1 MLNQLL
7 TAAGIKRSIDQFPTQ
22 LLGNAGGFWEK
33 RVLDVNAEDDELT
46 LFNHDVPVAADILA
60 PSATSRDVT
69 EGPGILRLDRA
80 YRLKQSS
87 KLEHNDIKYMRKM
100 SLLYAAAG
108 ELNEGES
115 NSLATWL
122 QQKLRFRLA
131 GVAIRRGI
139 LKYGMA
145 QGDFTY
151 NQGGYST
158 TTDFGMVS
166 AMRPTVSP
174 WINTDGTIPGVN
186 GGSGTAA
193 TPVTD
198 LGNMQVTAFNL
209 EGRRFNAYDMPR
221 ATFYALVSSAQFQT
235 QARARIAF
243 GPATALPDTT
253 DPRMIDLAQSV
264 LATADGPVTITLDD
278 LVYQI
283 ENTDGTRSQANR
295 YLNPNYVVLSNTGD
309 YNNGTAYDNANVPI
323 TEGIIAD
330 AVGQGN
336 VFNGADR
343 GPVGYFSADQEEWSW
358 MRSHATQECVPRRW
372 FRTATARLT
381 VSTGRV

>member
-7 TAAGIKRSIDQFPTQ
+7 TAAGIKRSIDQFPTA

-33 RVLDVNAEDDELT
+33 RVLDVPAEDDELT
-46 LFNHDVPVAADILA
+46 LFNHDVPVAADIIA
-60 PSATSRDVT
+60 PSSTSRDVT

-87 KLEHNDIKYMRKM
+87 KLEHNDIKYLRKLSM
-100 SLLYAAAG
+100 LYAQAG
-108 ELNEGES
+108 NLDEGQS
-115 NSLATWL
+115 GSLANWL

-145 QGDFTY
+145 QGDFAY
-151 NQGGYST
+151 NQGGYVTS
-158 TTDFGMVS
+158 TDFGMVPS
-166 AMRPTVSP
+166 MRPTVSP
-174 WINTDGTIPGVN
+174 WINTDGSYPGVN
-186 GGSGTAA
+186 GGAGTAA

-198 LGNMQVTAFNL
+198 LGTMQVTAFNL

-221 ATFYALVSSAQFQT
+221 ATFYAMVASAQFQT

-243 GPATALPDTT
+243 GPATALPDAT
-253 DPRMIDLAQSV
+253 DPRMIELAQSV

-295 YLNPNYVVLSNTGD
+295 YLNANYVVLSNTEDWGKE
-309 YNNGTAYDNANVPI
+309 GAYDNANVPV

-330 AVGQGN
+330 AVGM
-336 VFNGADR
+336 GAMFGGAER
-343 GPVGYFSADQEEWSW
+343 GPVGYFTADLEELSW
-358 MRSHATQECVPRRW
+358 LRSHATQECVPRRW

-381 VSTGRV
+381 VSTGR